1 MKLEVL
7 LMSNE
12 ITHIG
17 WKNMVHERW
26 SHLLHEGSHIIPQPE
41 SKLGKV
47 AVANL
52 PYVVLYAIA
61 VVLVAMTDH
70 NPASA
75 YGTWNYFIPLVGI
88 VSTISGWHEHAGNI
102 WRTQVRYLLRQVVH
116 WGALLVVI
124 HLLFQT
130 DVQHFLRAETDG
142 FIIVYLLGLA
152 SILSGLYLDWKM
164 GVFGLFLIFSGVFI
178 AYLDNN
184 ALLIAIGGIA
194 MMAVSG
200 TIFAWIKFH
209 QHHES
214 HQLDEP
220 HRF

>member
-1 MKLEVL
+1 
-7 LMSNE
+7 MSNE
-12 ITHIG
+12 STHTA
-17 WKNMVHERW
+17 WKNM
-26 SHLLHEGSHIIPQPE
+26 LHEGRSHLRHEASLIIPQPK
-41 SKLGKV
+41 SKLGKLV
-47 AVANL
+47 VANL

-61 VVLVAMTDH
+61 VVLIAMTDH
-70 NPASA
+70 NPAST
-75 YGTWNYFIPLVGI
+75 YSTWNYFISLTGL
-88 VSTISGWHEHAGNI
+88 VSTMSGWHQHAGEV
-102 WRTQVRYLLRQVVH
+102 WRTQVRYVLRQVAH

-142 FIIVYLLGLA
+142 FIIIYLLGLA

-164 GVFGLFLIFSGVFI
+164 AVFGLFLIFSGIVI

-194 MMAVSG
+194 TMAVIG
-200 TIFAWIKFH
+200 TVFAWIKFH
-209 QHHES
+209 QPQES
-214 HQLDEP
+214 HQIDKSHKF